1 MLGKGDLRNQV
12 CDQHTPGSMKV
23 SCSVLSNNKLLFS
36 AFIVIVYN
44 IIHCVFSQPDLLKG
58 VYGMGFSKPSKIQ
71 ETALPLLLA
80 KP

>member
-1 MLGKGDLRNQV
+1 MLIKIPSNSYIESFL
-12 CDQHTPGSMKV
+12 C
-23 SCSVLSNNKLLFS
+23 VLHYCFVLFTCCNT
-36 AFIVIVYN
+36 Y
-44 IIHCVFSQPDLLKG
+44 SQPDLLKG